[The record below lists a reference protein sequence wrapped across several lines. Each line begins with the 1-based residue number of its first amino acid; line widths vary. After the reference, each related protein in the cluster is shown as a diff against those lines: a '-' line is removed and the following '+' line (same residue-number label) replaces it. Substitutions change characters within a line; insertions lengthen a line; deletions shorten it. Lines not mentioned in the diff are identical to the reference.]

1 MKILE
6 SNNEN
11 QVAHSN
17 CDSNVVHHI
26 NESNEISDHIEIGES
41 SDYVESNEL
50 SGPIDNDFH
59 MSEDDDNPF
68 PHNDSDFDSFSDDS
82 NEDECEKFEKL
93 LGDAFIA
100 TDMNHV
106 QIRAVLEVLRTH
118 ACFEKLHKD
127 PRTILRTPCIKTPTL
142 EVAGGEYLHLGF
154 ENAVKDTL
162 RSTSPRNIPDLLKI
176 DFSTDGA
183 GLDKSSLAN
192 NIWPISVRITNIS
205 RTKPE
210 LVCLWKGAG
219 KPTDAVEFMKGFVD
233 DVLSVIEKGGVNFN
247 GKVFPISLRCFIAD
261 APARAFIVGHL
272 GHNGRIPCS
281 KCWIIGEYIRDS
293 RVMVYR
299 GTELTLRTNEEY
311 RNKIDG
317 EHHKEG
323 VGALD
328 RLPLQFV
335 DQVVFEYMHLAC
347 MGVMKKFLEAI
358 IDGKYSPTS
367 QISKDRKVVLKNRL
381 IQIKKYCPGEFARKP
396 FDIDNFSKFKATEFR
411 QILLYTGSVAFCGL
425 VTPAIH
431 LHFLLLNFAMRIL
444 VSSNSDETL
453 LNYAEQFL
461 KIYVNRSEDVFGLE
475 YLSYVTHG
483 LLHLV
488 EDYKNFGPLDSFSA
502 FPYENSMTYFRK
514 ACRKPHMHL
523 QQIYRRRVESLRK
536 KPTMNTEKPT
546 TLKKRHWN
554 THLHEP
560 LVLDYDNFQM
570 YSKLETSSMTLSFHE
585 SDNTVILTDLRI
597 GIVKN
602 FIQLYDGK
610 CFLAIQFFEEIEN
623 LTSLGSFESS
633 QVGTFLVHNLSK
645 NVELIPLNLVGHKC
659 FRMPYWRIDNATEK
673 PENDYYV
680 ISSLISSNC

>member
-1 MKILE
+1 MDIDYNL
-6 SNNEN
+6 SD
-11 QVAHSN
+11 A
-17 CDSNVVHHI
+17 DSNFPSR
-26 NESNEISDHIEIGES
+26 NDSDA
-41 SDYVESNEL
+41 
-50 SGPIDNDFH
+50 
-59 MSEDDDNPF
+59 DDNFP
-68 PHNDSDFDSFSDDS
+68 PHNDFDIDSDTSDSFSQHS

-93 LGDAFIA
+93 LGDAFVA

-106 QIRAVLEVLRTH
+106 QIRAVLEVLRKH
-118 ACFEKLHKD
+118 ACFEKMHKD
-127 PRTILRTPCIKTPTL
+127 PRTILRTPCIKT
-142 EVAGGEYLHLGF
+142 VIYQIAGGEYLHLGL
-154 ENAVKDTL
+154 ENALEVTL
-162 RSTSPRNIPDLLKI
+162 RSTLPQDIPDLLEI

-183 GLDKSSLAN
+183 ALDKSALAN
-192 NIWPISVRITNIS
+192 NIWPISVRVTNIP
-205 RTKPE
+205 RTNPE

-233 DVLSVIEKGGVNFN
+233 DVLSVIEKGGVTFN
-247 GKVFPISLRCFIAD
+247 GKVIPITLRCFIAD

-272 GHNGRIPCS
+272 GYSGRVPCS
-281 KCWIIGEYIRDS
+281 KCWIIGKYIHNS
-293 RVMVYR
+293 RVMVFR
-299 GTELTLRTNEEY
+299 GTDLTLRTNEEY
-311 RNKIDG
+311 RNKTDG

-347 MGVMKKFLEAI
+347 IGVMKKFLEAI
-358 IDGKYSPTS
+358 IDSKYSQTS

-381 IQIKKYCPGEFARKP
+381 IQIKRYCPEEFARKP

-411 QILLYTGSVAFCGL
+411 QILLYTGPVAFSGL
-425 VTPAIH
+425 VTPAVH

-461 KIYVNRSEDVFGLE
+461 KIYVSRSEDVFGLE

-536 KPTMNTEKPT
+536 KTRYE
-546 TLKKRHWN
+546 H
-554 THLHEP
+554 
-560 LVLDYDNFQM
+560 
-570 YSKLETSSMTLSFHE
+570 
-585 SDNTVILTDLRI
+585 
-597 GIVKN
+597 
-602 FIQLYDGK
+602 
-610 CFLAIQFFEEIEN
+610 
-623 LTSLGSFESS
+623 
-633 QVGTFLVHNLSK
+633 
-645 NVELIPLNLVGHKC
+645 
-659 FRMPYWRIDNATEK
+659 
-673 PENDYYV
+673 
-680 ISSLISSNC
+680 